1 MNPIEEDSDAPWLD
15 FHTHTTFSDGDL
27 SLDEMVELALERGL
41 THLAI
46 TDHLFTH
53 IAPVHLV
60 ALDEDSAPQADDELL
75 EEIKGDAVADIGFGE
90 YISELERIRA
100 DAATKGLCV
109 FAGGEID
116 FLVAEKHF
124 QVMVGALNRLDFLL
138 VENINGGNWRKFKSL
153 IESLEIPVGLAH
165 MDIFSAFPDV
175 PPKMLASAVAEV
187 GVFVELN
194 AASMWRVESLKEAEA
209 HYAELMKRKQR
220 FSFGTDL
227 HDLRPIAGA
236 VAAGWE
242 FVVSTG
248 LEPGMEWIRALS
260 KGRETETG

>member
-1 MNPIEEDSDAPWLD
+1 
-15 FHTHTTFSDGDL
+15 
-27 SLDEMVELALERGL
+27 
-41 THLAI
+41 
-46 TDHLFTH
+46 
-53 IAPVHLV
+53 VHLV
-60 ALDEDSAPQADDELL
+60 ALDRDSAPQIDDELL
-75 EEIKGDAVADIGFGE
+75 EKIKGDAVADIGFSE
-90 YISELERIRA
+90 YISEIGRIRA
-100 DAATKGLCV
+100 DAAAKGLCV

-116 FLVAEKHF
+116 FLVAVDYF
-124 QVMVGALNRLDFLL
+124 QFMVNAVNRLDFVL
-138 VENINGGNWRKFKSL
+138 VENINGGNWRKFKSF
-153 IESLEIPVGLAH
+153 IELLEIPVGLAH

-175 PPKMLASAVAEV
+175 PPRMLASAVAEA

-236 VAAGWE
+236 VTAGWE

-248 LEPGMEWIRALS
+248 LEPGMEWIRVLP
-260 KGRETETG
+260 KGRETGA